1 MYALSLNHE
10 LNFLPGR
17 GATMPWGKGIINH
30 MSAEQNKLWF
40 EKVYTAIKDNE
51 SRS

>member
-1 MYALSLNHE
+1 MS
-10 LNFLPGR
+10 
-17 GATMPWGKGIINH
+17 WGKGIINH

-40 EKVYTAIKDNE
+40 EKVYAAIKNNE